1 MDGFQTAYSNLD
13 FTEKFKLPD
22 VTDSGEQIIINIQ
35 NAASLVQVYFVY
47 LCRKIDFFFANS
59 SMLFD
64 GSRLKREIW
73 ILLLGAYLTF

>member
-35 NAASLVQVYFVY
+35 NAASLVQVYSIY
-47 LCRKIDFFFANS
+47 LCRKIDF
-59 SMLFD
+59 LFCKQ
-64 GSRLKREIW
+64 L
-73 ILLLGAYLTF
+73 

>member
-47 LCRKIDFFFANS
+47 LCRKIDF
-59 SMLFD
+59 LF
-64 GSRLKREIW
+64 
-73 ILLLGAYLTF
+73 

>member
-47 LCRKIDFFFANS
+47 LCRKID
-59 SMLFD
+59 L
-64 GSRLKREIW
+64 
-73 ILLLGAYLTF
+73 ILQKALCYLMGAI